1 MKKYIITVLALVV
14 GLGLGWVFFAGESPE
29 PKNDNSEETAE
40 FWTCSMHPNVR
51 SQEPGDCP
59 LCGMDLIPAISGG
72 SEVDNSAITLS
83 DNQIR
88 IANISTIK
96 VGSSSTNS
104 FVTLSGKIEIDER
117 KKFTQPSHFSGRV
130 EQLNVNYTGATV
142 SSGQKIASIYS
153 PELVLMQRELLSAYK
168 EKEFNPDLYN
178 SIVRKLKRKKVHDEQ
193 IKKIIESGEVEE
205 RFDLYSHYSGVV
217 TNLFISNGD
226 HVSMGAPIIEL
237 ANLNNLWVEF
247 DAYESDLAEVEIGDI
262 IEFEVPAYPNKK
274 FKSRINYID
283 PLINNDTRTA
293 KVRGS
298 ISNSSG
304 LLKPKMLV
312 SGTVNSSSDSETII
326 IPKSAVLW
334 TGERSIVYVKVPN
347 TDEHI
352 FEAREVKI
360 GKLTDAGYPVLNGL
374 EMGEL
379 IATSGAFSIDAAAQ
393 IAGKKSMMT
402 MEGGKKKN
410 KKTKHKHKTEKKN
423 SVDLSGMLPNYMELQ
438 EAFVDTDLPKAK
450 EIAKKYANYI
460 INNILNSNEL
470 KQSDYEQEVESI
482 VDLSKGIA
490 EDNDIEKARKKFS
503 NISVLMIDIIDATK
517 SYNDKLYV
525 MKCPM
530 ATVGDSAVWLS
541 KTKKVLNP
549 YYGDK
554 MLNCGFVKREIR

>member
-1 MKKYIITVLALVV
+1 MKKYIVTILALIV
-14 GLGLGWVFFAGESPE
+14 GLGLGWVFFAGDSPE
-29 PKNDNSEETAE
+29 PKHDHSEETTK

-59 LCGMDLIPAISGG
+59 LCGMDLIPAKSGG

-88 IANISTIK
+88 IANISTIV
-96 VGSSSTNS
+96 VGSSSGNS
-104 FVTLSGKIEIDER
+104 FVTLSGKIGIDER

-130 EQLNVNYTGATV
+130 EQLYVNYTGAEV
-142 SSGQKIASIYS
+142 SNGQKIASIYS

-168 EKEFNPDLYN
+168 EKEDNPDLYN
-178 SIVRKLKRKKVHDEQ
+178 SIVRKLKRKKIHDEQ

-205 RFDLYSHYSGVV
+205 RFDLHAHNSGVV
-217 TNLFISNGD
+217 TNLFISSGD
-226 HVSMGAPIIEL
+226 HVSMGDPIVEL

-247 DAYESDLAEVEIGDI
+247 DAYESDLAEVAIGDM
-262 IEFEVPAYPNKK
+262 IEFEVPAYPNKT

-283 PLINNDTRTA
+283 PLINNETRTA

-304 LLKPKMLV
+304 LLKPEMLV
-312 SGTVNSSSDSETII
+312 SGTVNSSSDSESII

-334 TGERSIVYVKVPN
+334 TGERSLVYVKVPD

-352 FEAREVKI
+352 FEARVVKL
-360 GKLTDAGYPVLNGL
+360 GKLTDSGYSVLEGLRNG
-374 EMGEL
+374 EE
-379 IATSGAFSIDAAAQ
+379 IASNGTFTIDAAAQ

-402 MEGGKKKN
+402 MEN
-410 KKTKHKHKTEKKN
+410 KKAGNVTQEKDEIRKEL
-423 SVDLSGMLPNYMELQ
+423 DFSGLLPHYIELQ
-438 EAFVDTDLPKAK
+438 ESFVATDLQKAK
-450 EIAKKYANYI
+450 SKAKQLANFI
-460 INNILNSNEL
+460 SNEL
-470 KQSDYEQEVESI
+470 ISTNELKKSEHEQQIESI
-482 VDLSKGIA
+482 FSLSKGIV
-490 EDNDIEKARKKFS
+490 DDSDIEDARKKFS
-503 NISVLMIDIIDATK
+503 NISVLLIDIMDATK
-517 SYNDKLYV
+517 SYDDKLYV

-541 KTKKVLNP
+541 RNKKVLNP

-554 MLNCGFVKREIR
+554 MLNCGFVKRELR

>member
-1 MKKYIITVLALVV
+1 MKKIIIIILALIV
-14 GLGLGWVFFAGESPE
+14 GLGLGWVFFAGNT
-29 PKNDNSEETAE
+29 PKSTHNHSEDTAE

-59 LCGMDLIPAISGG
+59 LCGMDLIPAKSGG

-88 IANISTIK
+88 IANISTIV
-96 VGSSSTNS
+96 VGSSSGNS
-104 FVTLSGKIEIDER
+104 FVTLSGKIGIDER

-130 EQLNVNYTGATV
+130 EQLYVNYTGAEV
-142 SSGQKIASIYS
+142 SNGQKIASIYS

-168 EKEFNPDLYN
+168 EKESNPDLYN
-178 SIVRKLKRKKVHDEQ
+178 SIVRKLKRKKIHDEQ

-205 RFDLYSHYSGVV
+205 RFDLHAHNSGVV
-217 TNLFISNGD
+217 TNLFINAGD
-226 HVSMGAPIIEL
+226 HLSMGDPIVEL

-247 DAYESDLAEVEIGDI
+247 DAYESDLAEVAIGDM

-283 PLINNDTRTA
+283 PLINNETRTA

-304 LLKPKMLV
+304 LLKPEMLV
-312 SGTVNSSSDSETII
+312 SGTVNSSSDSESII

-334 TGERSIVYVKVPN
+334 TGERSLVYVKVPN

-352 FEAREVKI
+352 FEARVVKL
-360 GKLTDAGYPVLNGL
+360 GKLTDSGYPILEGLRNG
-374 EMGEL
+374 EE
-379 IATSGAFSIDAAAQ
+379 IASNGTFTIDAAAQ

-402 MEGGKKKN
+402 MEN
-410 KKTKHKHKTEKKN
+410 KKAGNVTQEKDEIRKEL
-423 SVDLSGMLPNYMELQ
+423 DFSGLLPHYLELQ
-438 EAFVDTDLPKAK
+438 ESFVATDLQKAK
-450 EIAKKYANYI
+450 SKAKQLANFI
-460 INNILNSNEL
+460 SNEL
-470 KQSDYEQEVESI
+470 ISTNELKKSEHEQQIESI
-482 VDLSKGIA
+482 FSLSKGIV
-490 EDNDIEKARKKFS
+490 DDSDIEDARKKFS
-503 NISVLMIDIIDATK
+503 NISVLLIDIMDATK
-517 SYNDKLYV
+517 SYDDKLYV

-541 KTKKVLNP
+541 KNKKVLNP

-554 MLNCGFVKREIR
+554 MLNCGFVKRELR

>member
-14 GLGLGWVFFAGESPE
+14 GLGLGWVFFAGDSPE
-29 PKNDNSEETAE
+29 TKHDHSEEIAE

-59 LCGMDLIPAISGG
+59 LCGMDLIPAKSGG

-88 IANISTIK
+88 IANISTIV
-96 VGSSSTNS
+96 VGSSSVNS
-104 FVTLSGKIEIDER
+104 LVTLSGKIGIDER

-130 EQLNVNYTGATV
+130 EQLYLNYTGAKV
-142 SSGQKIASIYS
+142 KSGQKIASIYS

-168 EKEFNPDLYN
+168 EKESNPDLYN
-178 SIVRKLKRKKVHDEQ
+178 SIVRKLKRKKIHDEQ
-193 IKKIIESGEVEE
+193 IKRIIETGEVEE
-205 RFDLYSHYSGVV
+205 RFDLHAHNSGVV
-217 TNLFISNGD
+217 TNLFINAGD
-226 HVSMGAPIIEL
+226 HVSMGDPIVEL

-247 DAYESDLAEVEIGDI
+247 DAYESDLAEVAIGDI
-262 IEFEVPAYPNKK
+262 IEFEVPAYPDKK

-298 ISNSSG
+298 ISNNSG
-304 LLKPKMLV
+304 LLKPEMLV

-360 GKLTDAGYPVLNGL
+360 GKLTDAGYTVLNGL

-438 EAFVDTDLPKAK
+438 EAFVATDLPKAK

-541 KTKKVLNP
+541 KNKKVLNP